1 MVQTYIPTLR
11 KSQAPSTHS
20 NGMESFKSGLRSDLA
35 TKLTRNF
42 FRKYPID
49 QACSTAEAIK
59 C

>member
-1 MVQTYIPTLR
+1 MEKTYNPTLR
-11 KSQAPSTHS
+11 KSQAASTQS
-20 NGMESFKSGLRSDLA
+20 NGIESFKSGLRSDLA

-49 QACSTAEAIK
+49 PARSTAEAIK